1 MTAENRFQ
9 NHTQINFSKD
19 DMFKPELQGL
29 FSKTEMVGFVGY
41 GVNLPKGKV
50 LDKVMVLTNLGMLIL
65 DIAKVRNFL
74 QFLDFYL
81 IFLLVSD

>member
-1 MTAENRFQ
+1 
-9 NHTQINFSKD
+9 
-19 DMFKPELQGL
+19 MFKPELQGL

-74 QFLDFYL
+74 
-81 IFLLVSD
+81 